1 MRVID
6 CDCGATL
13 QAANDDDLLK
23 AAREHVDQKH
33 PDNTKLTDEQVQSL
47 VAERAYEA
55 SDA

>member
-23 AAREHVDQKH
+23 AAREHVDQQH
-33 PDNTKLTDEQVQSL
+33 PDNSKLTDEQVQSL

-55 SDA
+55 SDS

>member
-55 SDA
+55 SDS

>member
-33 PDNTKLTDEQVQSL
+33 PDNSKLTDEQVQSL

-55 SDA
+55 SDS